1 MGNIFAF
8 LSMSR
13 HERKLFSSFKFWGSQ
28 DFSQKIDFWN
38 GPTPA
43 PFCLFSFFSNTNF
56 TEKLHVSAGLEG
68 EHADHLT
75 TTTALKIVFT
85 LITGSTPRTYIVKSV
100 KFPSIPRW
108 KIWMGKVLYSTSP
121 PELVTVVCYIQSLS
135 FPLKLWSTKK
145 VSFNEV

>member
-1 MGNIFAF
+1 MGKSRF
-8 LSMSR
+8 LPENWFLKWANPGPFLFVFVLFKHKFYRKTACFSR
-13 HERKLFSSFKFWGSQ
+13 IRTR
-28 DFSQKIDFWN
+28 I
-38 GPTPA
+38 
-43 PFCLFSFFSNTNF
+43 
-56 TEKLHVSAGLEG
+56 VRVEG